1 MTLLTH
7 MRQVNISKGGFL
19 FPAAQYLSTAIQN
32 YEEEFLITIPTKVTD
47 EERSIRITAMI
58 HAEFLF
64 IHPFREG
71 NGRTARL
78 FVNLIAA
85 LKHGFE
91 SFHFNR
97 IIGHRAGEYI
107 VSDLKSTRLN
117 SSHVATSYP

>member
-71 NGRTARL
+71 NGSTARL
-78 FVNLIAA
+78 FVYLIVA
-85 LKHGFE
+85 LMHGIV
-91 SFHFNR
+91 SFHFNCILC
-97 IIGHRAGEYI
+97 II
-107 VSDLKSTRLN
+107 
-117 SSHVATSYP
+117 